1 MLKQLKYFAMKR
13 LVSIF
18 GLLFFSTITFSQV
31 GINTT
36 DPKAQLE
43 IKSSNQAT
51 PSNKDGIL
59 IPKINAFPLINPT
72 VDQNSMMVYLTL
84 DLPGKPKGFYYWNN
98 DTTTWVGFIGDKG
111 WELTGNS
118 GTNPSTNFIG
128 TTDDNDVVFKRNNI
142 ASGILNSSNNN
153 TSFGVSALN
162 SLNTGG
168 RNTAVGKEAL
178 AANTIGFNNTSVGSD
193 ALATNTTGYH
203 NTAFGTFALNLNDG
217 DFNTAV
223 GQQALSENTLG
234 DFNVALGN
242 QALSSNKV
250 GSRNT
255 AVGSSSIYNNTTGE
269 ENTSVGSRALFNNV
283 AGSKATAIGRDAMYN
298 ANNTTTAFD
307 NQNVA
312 VGYEAL
318 KGSPTPADNTG
329 NSNTAIGYQ
338 TLLNNSEGRENV
350 AVGTNALQANE
361 IAIQNTAVG
370 VNALKS
376 LIGGGD
382 DSGSFNVAVGFNTL
396 TNNEYGTFNTAIGS
410 YSLEDN
416 VNGSANI
423 AMGYFALRNTT
434 AHNNIAIGKD
444 AMESN
449 DAGSK
454 GIAIG
459 TSAMANLGNT
469 TTPFENLNVAIG
481 YESLK
486 GSSVFADNT
495 GNSNT
500 AVGYQTLLNNA
511 KGSDNSVFG
520 TNALKSN
527 TNASGNIA
535 IGKNTLFSQNFIN
548 AGAEYESGNTAIGL
562 GALYNTNSTTNS
574 NGRYN
579 IGIGRFAL
587 SNNATGS
594 SNIAL
599 GNSALGGAWTGLGT
613 MTGDGNIAIGGAA
626 IKSIST
632 GSNNIALG
640 SLSLNY
646 NSVGAENISIGKD
659 ALFYSTAQSGGTV
672 IGTRAMQNY
681 GITSTPGTNDNVAIG
696 YEAMRGNASSMYNQ
710 NTALGYQSMT
720 AIVSGSN
727 NTANGYQSLFSNV
740 SGAANTAFGD
750 GALRTNISGSNNI
763 AIGYQAGYSE
773 TGSNKLYIEN
783 SNSATPL
790 IYGEFDNDLI
800 RINGRTESIYTQL
813 TANNDGQSSIYG
825 YRTRDSQND
834 GTNYSRTGTN
844 KAISGYNLWGDL
856 YTFGVTGHCYND
868 YTRTG
873 GVLGADISG
882 TYWSSLGYK
891 NSAFTTYG
899 VYATA
904 VLATGTGRLAQPQ
917 NEFSIGGGFYGGII
931 GSWSKGTAIGHVA
944 SGSLFA
950 SYNSGNEYT
959 AGKQIELVDT
969 GNSKIAA
976 YTVTSTE
983 SIIYKKGKITLTNGS
998 ARVNFDKNY
1007 TNLLGDIPIV
1017 TTTPMGQCNGLYI
1030 ESIDK
1035 DGFVIKELN
1044 NGTSNVPV
1052 SWIAVGDRVDANT
1065 NTIAESI
1072 LNKDFDQNINQVMF
1086 NENNKSQ
1093 SAKAVWT
1100 DGNTI
1105 QFGELPENLK
1115 QKNTTK
1121 KE

>member
-1 MLKQLKYFAMKR
+1 MKK

-51 PSNKDGIL
+51 PSNTDGIL

-72 VDQNSMMVYLTL
+72 ADQNSMMVYLTL

-98 DTTTWVGFIGDKG
+98 DTTSWIGFTGDKG

-118 GTNPSTNFIG
+118 STNPATNFIG
-128 TTDDNDVVFKRNNI
+128 TKDDNDLVFKRDNI
-142 ASGILNSSNNN
+142 KSGLISTTNTALGKEALIANTTGNFNSAIGISALFSNTEGIAN
-153 TSFGVSALN
+153 TANGNSALRANTTGDYNVANGVSALL
-162 SLNTGG
+162 S
-168 RNTAVGKEAL
+168 
-178 AANTIGFNNTSVGSD
+178 
-193 ALATNTTGYH
+193 NTTGNN
-203 NTAFGTFALNLNDG
+203 NTANGVFALISNITG
-217 DFNTAV
+217 DMNTASGV
-223 GQQALSENTLG
+223 TSLY
-234 DFNVALGN
+234 
-242 QALSSNKV
+242 SNK
-250 GSRNT
+250 
-255 AVGSSSIYNNTTGE
+255 
-269 ENTSVGSRALFNNV
+269 
-283 AGSKATAIGRDAMYN
+283 AGSNATAIGKGAMEFSN
-298 ANNTTTAFD
+298 DTTTPFE
-307 NQNVA
+307 NKNVA
-312 VGYEAL
+312 VGYESL
-318 KGSPTPADNTG
+318 RGSLTAANNTG

-382 DSGSFNVAVGFNTL
+382 DSGSFNVAVGYNTL
-396 TNNEYGTFNTAIGS
+396 TNNEYGTFNTSIGS

-416 VNGSANI
+416 IFGSSNI
-423 AMGYFALRNTT
+423 AMGYFALRKTT
-434 AHNNIAIGKD
+434 AHNNIAIGKE
-444 AMESN
+444 AMENN
-449 DAGSK
+449 DAGSR

-459 TSAMANLGNT
+459 SSALANFGNT
-469 TTPFENLNVAIG
+469 TTPFNNENIAIG

-500 AVGYQTLLNNA
+500 AIGYQTLLNNA

-520 TNALKSN
+520 ANALKNN

-579 IGIGRFAL
+579 IGIGRYAL

-613 MTGDGNIAIGGAA
+613 MTGDGNIAIGGSA

-696 YEAMRGNASSMYNQ
+696 YEAMRGNTSSMYNQ

-740 SGAANTAFGD
+740 SGAANTAFGNS
-750 GALRTNISGSNNI
+750 ALRTNISGSNNV

-844 KAISGYNLWGDL
+844 KAVSGYNLWGDL

-983 SIIYKKGKITLTNGS
+983 NVIYKKGKIALTNGS

-1072 LNKDFDQNINQVMF
+1072 LNKDFDENINQVMF